1 MSHPSPIK
9 EIPDS
14 LTPPLAWKGDVADVP
29 HLTRE
34 EPRIPQGE
42 LELRPGTKGPVTTS
56 RHRRNALVYGLLC
69 LLALLPTLTGM
80 SAGWR
85 AFGLGLFMPGAGFL
99 AVGGWALLL
108 FPLTVAVFWFSV
120 VAWFWAG
127 MVVAPLTVWL
137 GSAALAGLMV
147 GNAVWAPATIL
158 APLFAAVTFG
168 VFQYRGTRK
177 RAKDRERLEMRRGF
191 YGASLAEVGQ
201 RVGTE
206 PDPGSREL
214 TPEQLAS
221 VRYVL
226 DRALQPV
233 GQYQGY
239 DIIDQFQ
246 PAALRYQINHLGF
259 ALGLAQCHYT
269 PSFHGYLTQAQRN
282 LVETYLQRKVW
293 GYWVYESMWG
303 HFNFNDFDPARKDN
317 IMLTGW
323 YGMHVGGYMLN
334 SGDRRYAEPGALTFR
349 LNERTKYRHDYHTII
364 QAVMDNFERSDF
376 CLFPCEP
383 NWVYPICNMYGMSA
397 VATHDRLYGTT
408 YVKDVIPRW
417 FEMLDKEFTDGKGS
431 LYGLRS
437 YWTGLAMPFY
447 SGEAGF
453 AFFANVFS
461 PELGRRLWAIGRKEL
476 GFFIGKDAEGKPR
489 LTLPPELL
497 SFIDK
502 IDPGNYRPGSLFAY
516 VAILMSAREF
526 GDDELAEAAQRS
538 MDQDCGLSR
547 NGVACYTKGSN
558 LANVWGVEGGLMRTG
573 DFRKSF
579 VVGPPQSVFQGPVLA
594 DARYPDVLVAKAFSH
609 GDDLEL
615 VLYPGAG
622 AGTQKIGIERLKPGA
637 TYELQGGNATS
648 FRADEQGRATLEIDL
663 RGRTPVEIAPAQSGR

>member
-1 MSHPSPIK
+1 MSGPSPIK

-14 LTPPLAWKGDVADVP
+14 LTPPFAWRGDVAESPRAEAEERVVP
-29 HLTRE
+29 A
-34 EPRIPQGE
+34 GE
-42 LELRPGTKGPVTTS
+42 LELRSGSKGPVTAS
-56 RHRRNALVYGLLC
+56 RHRRNAIVYGVLC
-69 LLALLPTLTGM
+69 GLAILPTLTAM
-80 SAGWR
+80 ASGWQ

-108 FPLTVAVFWFSV
+108 FPLTMAAFWFSV

-147 GNAVWAPATIL
+147 GDAVWGLAPIL
-158 APLFAAVTFG
+158 APLFAALTFG
-168 VFQYRGTRK
+168 VFQYRGMRK
-177 RAKDRERLEMRRGF
+177 RAADQQRLEARRGF
-191 YGASLAEVGQ
+191 YPGSLAEVREQ
-201 RVGTE
+201 VMAE
-206 PDPGSREL
+206 PSPGNREL
-214 TPEQLAS
+214 TPEQIAR

-226 DRALQPV
+226 DRALQPI

-269 PSFHGYLTQAQRN
+269 PSFHGYFTEAQRN

-293 GYWVYESMWG
+293 SYWVYESMWG
-303 HFNFNDFDPARKDN
+303 HFNFSDFDPARKDN

-323 YGMHVGGYMLN
+323 YGMHVGQYMLN

-349 LNERTKYRHDYHTII
+349 LNERTAYRHDYHTII
-364 QAVMDNFERSDF
+364 QSVADNFKRSDF

-397 VATHDRLYGTT
+397 VAVHDRLYGTT
-408 YVKDVIPRW
+408 YVKDVLPRW
-417 FEMLDKEFTDGKGS
+417 FEMLDEEFTDGKGS

-461 PELGRRLWAIGRKEL
+461 PELGRRLWAVGRKEL
-476 GFFIGKDAEGKPR
+476 GFFIGKDHEGKPR
-489 LTLPPELL
+489 LTLPRELR
-497 SFIDK
+497 SFLDK

-516 VAILMSAREF
+516 VAILVSAREF
-526 GDDELAEAAQRS
+526 GDEELAEAAQRS
-538 MDQDCGLSR
+538 MAQDCGLSR

-579 VVGPPQSVFQGPVLA
+579 VVGPPQSVFTGPILA
-594 DARYPDVLVAKAFSH
+594 DARYPDVLVAKAFSR

-622 AGTQKIGIERLKPGA
+622 AGPRKIGIERLKPGA
-637 TYELQGGNATS
+637 AYELRGAGA
-648 FRADEQGRATLEIDL
+648 FRADEHGRATLDVDL
-663 RGRTPVEIAPAQSGR
+663 KGRTPVHIVPAVSQ